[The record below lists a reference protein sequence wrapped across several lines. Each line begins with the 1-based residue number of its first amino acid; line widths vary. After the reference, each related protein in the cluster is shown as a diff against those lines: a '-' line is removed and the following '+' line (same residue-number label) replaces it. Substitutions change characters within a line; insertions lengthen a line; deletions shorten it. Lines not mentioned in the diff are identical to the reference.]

1 MLIMMMMG
9 YDVQPHLCRD
19 FDVFLKHCK
28 ILVELL
34 MLSRQH
40 FNASCHRLVEGIIV
54 VGGRLP
60 DALKLL
66 LLQLPEVVTPAVG
79 FLFEQSPDQRHN
91 QRRAWDQGPAILT
104 VWSFRWLN
112 YALLEYRPLHSLT
125 MLRASSG
132 SPCGLLSV
140 YSARISSPFFSS
152 KPLSTSTSYLA
163 PTEISLCRVFG
174 HNPLPVEL
182 NQDQFHLCH
191 FKQGTY
197 HQLNQSGFYFL

>member
-1 MLIMMMMG
+1 MLIMMTMMG
-9 YDVQPHLCRD
+9 YDVQPHLCRN

-34 MLSRQH
+34 MLRRQH
-40 FNASCHRLVEGIIV
+40 FNASRHCLVEGIIV

-66 LLQLPEVVTPAVG
+66 LLQLPEVVTPAIG

-91 QRRAWDQGPAILT
+91 QRRAWDQGPPILA
-104 VWSFRWLN
+104 VWSFRLN
-112 YALLEYRPLHSLT
+112 DALLDYRPLHSLI

-163 PTEISLCRVFG
+163 PAEISPCHVFG
-174 HNPLPVEL
+174 RNPLPVEL
-182 NQDQFHLCH
+182 NQRVSSLYRVHTTNWISKASISC
-191 FKQGTY
+191 
-197 HQLNQSGFYFL
+197 S